1 MAQARKTTKKADTS
15 SRRRPAMSIEARQN
29 QIAAL
34 AYDRVEERIR
44 NGTASAQEL
53 VYFLKIGSIREQEEL
68 EMLELKKAETAAKT
82 EAMRAAARSGEEYA
96 EALAAF
102 KSYKGTDDDDY
113 D

>member
-1 MAQARKTTKKADTS
+1 MAQAKKTP
-15 SRRRPAMSIEARQN
+15 RRRPVQSVEARAN

-53 VYFLKIGSIREQEEL
+53 VYFLRIGSIREQEEL

-82 EAMRAAARSGEEYA
+82 EAMKAAARSDEAYA

-102 KSYKGTDDDDY
+102 KSYKGSSDDDDY
-113 D
+113 YE